1 MDIFI
6 DLMNEVVLQQVLI
19 HPDNEK
25 PRKYFLKTFLNI
37 NDEIINKKEEIL
49 YKGILNHIDIDK
61 HGFTSDIIIR
71 YEDYAARI
79 NIYNARNDDF
89 IIHILYGSVSE
100 ESGKL
105 LELRFIKNPD
115 HKGKVIEDNYLKN
128 TTDPNDKTF
137 ADLLKIKNID
147 LNRIQKLDNST
158 ATNRWLKFITAQNN
172 EERYKACASDE
183 VLLEFYNWLKE

>member
-1 MDIFI
+1 MKRF
-6 DLMNEVVLQQVLI
+6 L
-19 HPDNEK
+19 
-25 PRKYFLKTFLNI
+25 FLKVLN
-37 NDEIINKKEEIL
+37 
-49 YKGILNHIDIDK
+49 
-61 HGFTSDIIIR
+61 SR
-71 YEDYAARI
+71 
-79 NIYNARNDDF
+79 
-89 IIHILYGSVSE
+89 E

-172 EERYKACASDE
+172 EERYKACANDE

>member
-6 DLMNEVVLQQVLI
+6 NLMNEVVLQQVLI
-19 HPDNEK
+19 HPDNER

-158 ATNRWLKFITAQNN
+158 ATNRWLKFTTAQNN
-172 EERYKACASDE
+172 EERYKACANDE
-183 VLLEFYNWLKE
+183 VL

>member
-19 HPDNEK
+19 HPDNER

-137 ADLLKIKNID
+137 TDLLKIKNIA

-172 EERYKACASDE
+172 EERYKACANDE